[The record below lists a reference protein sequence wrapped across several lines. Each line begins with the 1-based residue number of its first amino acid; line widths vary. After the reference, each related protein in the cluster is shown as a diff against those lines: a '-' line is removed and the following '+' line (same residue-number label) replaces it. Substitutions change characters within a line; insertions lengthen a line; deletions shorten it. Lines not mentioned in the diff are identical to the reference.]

1 MTIHQGKGLTGEGI
15 IKIGKEEIEKSGVII
30 VGDGKVIKRGWEIEL
45 ITQILIT
52 KARENRTSQDRWTRG
67 DMAIVKTWT

>member
-30 VGDGKVIKRGWEIEL
+30 VGDGKVIKRG
-45 ITQILIT
+45 
-52 KARENRTSQDRWTRG
+52 
-67 DMAIVKTWT
+67 